1 MATKKKKPEDE
12 KIRPQNEIT
21 LEDFDPLDD
30 ESRLLLLQEEKVQ
43 IKELFEKYAG
53 EVEEGVE
60 IVRDVEEEERLTAE
74 YKRFEKSN
82 LKQFGGYKE
91 QEGKLKR
98 RFTLLE
104 LKELERCAMFM
115 TLQDLADYY
124 QIERESFKRMLER
137 QPEAL
142 SVFKKGK
149 AYGNRVV
156 ASKLMQK
163 ALSGSFFYA
172 HCSTAAPV
180 IWLRLRRRSTW
191 LASSKVNTSISV
203 CKGISAA
210 SANSSSA
217 SWRVALVTLR
227 SWRSP

>member
-163 ALSGSFFYA
+163 ALSGDLGAMIFYLKTRA
-172 HCSTAAPV
+172 RWSEYQKTQLSLETGGTLP
-180 IWLRLRRRSTW
+180 
-191 LASSKVNTSISV
+191 SV
-203 CKGISAA
+203 TIEFNAEK
-210 SANSSSA
+210 
-217 SWRVALVTLR
+217 
-227 SWRSP
+227 